1 MKATRQY
8 IMSLLQTNLTGIN
21 KFISG
26 YPFMLKNE
34 WCPLITV
41 YSDSETANWKATGT
55 YESILDL
62 QIMIGVDA
70 SKEANS
76 DNRGTANEDFL
87 NDTAQKIKDI
97 LYKNPQPDDNTI
109 LQGITQIEYR
119 ANLEAVVRL
128 AVIRVRYKKLYAR

>member
-8 IMSLLQTNLTGIN
+8 VMNLLKTNLPEIKT
-21 KFISG
+21 FISG

-41 YSDSETANWKATGT
+41 YSDSETVNWKATGN

-62 QIMIGVDA
+62 QIMIGADA
-70 SKEANS
+70 SKELNS
-76 DNRGTANEDFL
+76 DNRGTSNEDFL

-97 LYKNPQPDDNTI
+97 LFKNPQPDDNTI

-119 ANLEAVVRL
+119 ANLEVAVRL
-128 AVIRVRYKKLYAR
+128 AVIRVRYRKLYTR